1 MKVFKHVKDVLQ
13 GKTSMAK
20 PRSNEWPK
28 VRKEHLAK
36 WPLCAVCNGETKLEV
51 HHKNPFH
58 LEPRLELDPNNLI
71 TLCESKHD
79 GINCHLL
86 FGHLGSFKSFNKHV
100 SADSSIWNQKILKR
114 PKGESEK

>member
-1 MKVFKHVKDVLQ
+1 MKIFKHVKDVLQ
-13 GKTSMAK
+13 GKTSVAK
-20 PRSNEWPK
+20 PRSDKWPK

-36 WPLCAVCNGETKLEV
+36 WPLCAVCNGQEKLEV
-51 HHKNPFH
+51 HHKMPFH
-58 LEPRLELDPNNLI
+58 LHPAMELDPTNLI

-86 FGHLGSFKSFNKHV
+86 FGHLGSFKSFNSGIV
-100 SADSSIWNQKILKR
+100 QDASIWNQKISKR